1 VLLGVI
7 DIAVIAGLSI
17 AIGATAPRWPDRW
30 LRRDTWVTRPRGW
43 ETPRFFRRMGAASL
57 ATHLPEFGSLFGGR
71 SKREVPGRDVEA
83 LRDYLVEVRRAIWV
97 HVLSMFTWLPLLAFN
112 PWGLSVAGAVI
123 AVVINLPFLIIL
135 RGNNARLARML
146 TAAQR
151 SGEKG
156 KTDG

>member
-1 VLLGVI
+1 
-7 DIAVIAGLSI
+7 
-17 AIGATAPRWPDRW
+17 
-30 LRRDTWVTRPRGW
+30 
-43 ETPRFFRRMGAASL
+43 M
-57 ATHLPEFGSLFGGR
+57 FGGR

-83 LRDYLVEVRRAIWV
+83 LQDYLVEVRRAIWV

-151 SGEKG
+151 SDQKG
-156 KTDG
+156 RADG